1 MKSIE
6 MRKRHLDKEWEVIKK
21 TRERLET
28 NFFDKKAK
36 EAKNESRN
44 KFTRT
49 QWTLPN
55 SWPT

>member
-28 NFFDKKAK
+28 NFYDKKQRK
-36 EAKNESRN
+36 QK
-44 KFTRT
+44 K
-49 QWTLPN
+49 
-55 SWPT
+55 